1 MNDAPLLVGRLEKV
15 ITSQQLV
22 DLVSHIFTL
31 RAFLIRSWI
40 SAITSGARG
49 PGPGGAS
56 SVRLRC
62 RRKSVEPPRSG
73 SRMRQRAAGQNRVK
87 VGPRTRP
94 SVFRCSLKKA
104 PVATRS
110 ALSAAAATARVE
122 PTLSLQRPCDL
133 CDSTA
138 ISRTVLCWLCRVS
151 TSKWQIYK
159 FWAEMW
165 GFGGNTVNWEKG
177 RPPYNSK
184 IYITSLNTNNE

>member
-40 SAITSGARG
+40 SAITCGARG

-87 VGPRTRP
+87 VGPRTQP

-122 PTLSLQRPCDL
+122 PTLSGDLVICVTRLRYLQL
-133 CDSTA
+133 CYADCVVFVRQSVRFIRKTA
-138 ISRTVLCWLCRVS
+138 TNRLSFERRCEVLAGTLWTERKVGHPIIARS
-151 TSKWQIYK
+151 I
-159 FWAEMW
+159 
-165 GFGGNTVNWEKG
+165 
-177 RPPYNSK
+177 
-184 IYITSLNTNNE
+184 

>member
-1 MNDAPLLVGRLEKV
+1 MNDAPLLVEKV

-56 SVRLRC
+56 TVRLRC

-87 VGPRTRP
+87 VGPRTQP

-122 PTLSLQRPCDL
+122 PTLSSDL
-133 CDSTA
+133 V
-138 ISRTVLCWLCRVS
+138 ISVTRLRYLELHRVS
-151 TSKWQIYK
+151 TSKWQILKENGYESVK

-177 RPPYNSK
+177 RPPYNSNLSK
-184 IYITSLNTNNE
+184 YK

>member
-87 VGPRTRP
+87 VGPRTQP

-110 ALSAAAATARVE
+110 ALSAAEATARVE
-122 PTLSLQRPCDL
+122 PTLSSDL
-133 CDSTA
+133 VICVT
-138 ISRTVLCWLCRVS
+138 RLRYLELCYADCIVFLRQS
-151 TSKWQIYK
+151 ARFIRKTLRLRI
-159 FWAEMW
+159 
-165 GFGGNTVNWEKG
+165 G
-177 RPPYNSK
+177 
-184 IYITSLNTNNE
+184 